1 MIAPEACMK
10 FIILCVAASKEINI
24 MDKLQKP

>member
-1 MIAPEACMK
+1 
-10 FIILCVAASKEINI
+10 